1 MKTYLTTAA
10 ALVLALG
17 FQTQA
22 FANKD
27 HGNGGHQQAHS
38 NSGQVNNQTG
48 NTQKI
53 INNKV
58 IVADQNK
65 HQPNV
70 GNMVDHK
77 MNKVP
82 GKYDYCKTF
91 KDYKGPCY
99 KGKGCNFWTRCYW
112 DTRYGCNLY
121 WCQPEN
127 CWFYWCQP
135 HGCYLPVEYCP
146 CGVYVFA
153 N

>member
-1 MKTYLTTAA
+1 MKTYLTSTA
-10 ALVLALG
+10 ALVLVLG
-17 FQTQA
+17 LQTQA
-22 FANKD
+22 FAYKD
-27 HGNGGHQQAHS
+27 HGKGGNQQSHG
-38 NSGQVNNQTG
+38 NSGQVNNNQIHFNQTN
-48 NTQKI
+48 NTQNI
-53 INNKV
+53 INNKNV
-58 IVADQNK
+58 
-65 HQPNV
+65 PNV
-70 GNMVDHK
+70 GNKVVDHK
-77 MNKVP
+77 GNKSP
-82 GKYDYCKTF
+82 GKYDYSKTF